1 MLSIAIYSDQHDDVE
16 KLKSI
21 IQDFLIDV
29 RMMAKVSYFNDPET
43 FITVPGSYDIYIMDM
58 DSKDDTLELGRKM
71 RDIDTGSHFIYI
83 SSDPSTAAS
92 AAKARVDYY
101 LLKPLDHDEIVDVL
115 KEVKKKIQDDNIII
129 KIAGGERRVRV
140 NHLNYINI
148 VKRCLCYHLSD
159 GNMFDGQTLRTS
171 FEKAIDPL
179 QKHKA
184 FLFISPSLLIN
195 IGAIK
200 IVNKD
205 NIVFENDEVLFFPMK
220 QYENVRNAWIN
231 YSRIL
236 D

>member
-1 MLSIAIYSDQHDDVE
+1 
-16 KLKSI
+16 
-21 IQDFLIDV
+21 
-29 RMMAKVSYFNDPET
+29 
-43 FITVPGSYDIYIMDM
+43 
-58 DSKDDTLELGRKM
+58 
-71 RDIDTGSHFIYI
+71 
-83 SSDPSTAAS
+83 
-92 AAKARVDYY
+92 
-101 LLKPLDHDEIVDVL
+101 
-115 KEVKKKIQDDNIII
+115 
-129 KIAGGERRVRV
+129 
-140 NHLNYINI
+140 
-148 VKRCLCYHLSD
+148 
-159 GNMFDGQTLRTS
+159 MFDGQTLRTS

-205 NIVFENDEVLFFPMK
+205 NIVFENDDVLFFPMK

>member
-1 MLSIAIYSDQHDDVE
+1 MFSIAIYSDVE
-16 KLKSI
+16 KDVIQIKSFI
-21 IQDFLIDV
+21 EDFLIKQKII
-29 RMMAKVSYFNDPET
+29 AKVSLFNNEYKFLTAPSS
-43 FITVPGSYDIYIMDM
+43 FDIYIMDM
-58 DSKDDTLELGRKM
+58 DSKSDVIDLGLQM
-71 RDIDTGSHFIYI
+71 REIDCEGKTIYI
-83 SSDPSTAAS
+83 GTDVSQAYL
-92 AAKARVDYY
+92 AAKARADYY
-101 LLKPLDHDEIVDVL
+101 LEKPLNKDEFLEVL
-115 KEVKKKIQDDNIII
+115 KELKQHIQDDLIII
-129 KIAGGERRVRV
+129 KTPRGERRVRA

-148 VKRCLCYHLSD
+148 VKRCLCYHLAD
-159 GNMFDGQTLRTS
+159 GTMFDGQTLRTS
-171 FEKAIDPL
+171 FEKAINPL

-220 QYENVRNAWIN
+220 QYENIRNTWIN

>member
-1 MLSIAIYSDQHDDVE
+1 
-16 KLKSI
+16 
-21 IQDFLIDV
+21 
-29 RMMAKVSYFNDPET
+29 
-43 FITVPGSYDIYIMDM
+43 
-58 DSKDDTLELGRKM
+58 
-71 RDIDTGSHFIYI
+71 
-83 SSDPSTAAS
+83 
-92 AAKARVDYY
+92 
-101 LLKPLDHDEIVDVL
+101 
-115 KEVKKKIQDDNIII
+115 
-129 KIAGGERRVRV
+129 
-140 NHLNYINI
+140 
-148 VKRCLCYHLSD
+148 
-159 GNMFDGQTLRTS
+159 MFDGQTLRTS

-179 QKHKA
+179 QKHKM

>member
-101 LLKPLDHDEIVDVL
+101 LLKPLEHDEIIDVL

-129 KIAGGERRVRV
+129 DGGNTSTLEVKASD
-140 NHLNYINI
+140 INSTT
-148 VKRCLCYHLSD
+148 VYTC
-159 GNMFDGQTLRTS
+159 
-171 FEKAIDPL
+171 
-179 QKHKA
+179 
-184 FLFISPSLLIN
+184 
-195 IGAIK
+195 
-200 IVNKD
+200 
-205 NIVFENDEVLFFPMK
+205 EV
-220 QYENVRNAWIN
+220 EI
-231 YSRIL
+231 
-236 D
+236 